1 MTQDATQ
8 TAKVTRSGFQLVA
21 DGEWP
26 DPHPSYHRMRAE
38 TPILAVPE
46 LDMWVLT
53 RYADCERVLRDP
65 GVSTDPSS
73 RRFRP
78 EEEGLDLRS
87 RLTDSEI
94 RVLLFMDPPDH
105 TRLRRLV
112 SAAFTPRTVERLR
125 SHVAELVDAMLTD
138 AVARAADGDGTFDLI
153 AEVGYLLPVT
163 VICELLGVP
172 VADRDRFA
180 PWSSDASRM
189 LDGDIDE
196 ATAMAGIG
204 HHAVRRL
211 LQRAVRGAPGPPGD
225 DLVSRLLA
233 VEEEGDRL
241 THGELLSTV
250 LLLFVAGHETT
261 TNLIGNGTVALMR
274 HRDQWDRLVADP
286 GGLAAPT
293 VEEVLR
299 WDGPVHVTARTATRD
314 MVVGE
319 GDEAVTVEAGQGM
332 LCALAAANRDPA
344 RFPDPDRLDIG
355 RADNQHLT
363 FSHGVHYCLGAALA
377 RVEGQETFAALA
389 RRFPH
394 LELAAEP
401 VHRDHFVLRGYRE
414 IVPAPDPDHPISGRR

>member
-1 MTQDATQ
+1 MAQDATR

-46 LDMWVLT
+46 VDMWVLT

-112 SAAFTPRTVERLR
+112 SAAFTPRSVERLR
-125 SHVAELVDAMLTD
+125 SHVAELVDAMLTE
-138 AVARAADGDGTFDLI
+138 AVTRAADGDGTFDLI

-172 VADRDRFA
+172 VEDRARFA

-196 ATAMAGIG
+196 ATAMAGI
-204 HHAVRRL
+204 AALMSFVAYFNELFEERRAHP
-211 LQRAVRGAPGPPGD
+211 RD

-250 LLLFVAGHETT
+250 LLLFIAGHETT

-274 HRDQWDRLVADP
+274 HRDEWDRLVADP
-286 GGLAAPT
+286 AGLAAPT

-319 GDEAVTVEAGQGM
+319 GDEAVTVESGQGM

-355 RADNQHLT
+355 RADTQHLT
-363 FSHGVHYCLGAALA
+363 FSQGAHYCLGAALA
-377 RVEGQETFAALA
+377 RLEGQETFAALA

-401 VHRDHFVLRGYRE
+401 VHRDHFVLRGYRD
-414 IVPAPDPDHPISGRR
+414 VQVRPRR

>member
-8 TAKVTRSGFQLVA
+8 TAKVTHSGFQLVA

-38 TPILAVPE
+38 TPILAVPD

-53 RYADCERVLRDP
+53 RYADCERVLRHP
-65 GVSTDPSS
+65 GVSTDPSA

-112 SAAFTPRTVERLR
+112 SAAFTPRSVERLR
-125 SHVAELVDAMLTD
+125 SHVAELVDEMLGD
-138 AVARAADGDGTFDLI
+138 AVARAGDGDGTFDLI

-172 VADRDRFA
+172 VEDRDRFA

-196 ATAMAGIG
+196 ATAMAGIAAIMQFVG
-204 HHAVRRL
+204 YFNELFEERRA
-211 LQRAVRGAPGPPGD
+211 RPGD

-233 VEEEGDRL
+233 VEEQGDRL

-274 HRDQWDRLVADP
+274 HRDQWDRLVEDP
-286 GGLAAPT
+286 QGRAAAA

-299 WDGPVHVTARTATRD
+299 WDGPVHVTARTATQD

-319 GDEAVTVEAGQGM
+319 GDEAVTVAAGQGM

-355 RADNQHLT
+355 RADVQHLT
-363 FSHGVHYCLGAALA
+363 FSQGAHYCLGAALA

-389 RRFPH
+389 RRFPG

-401 VHRDHFVLRGYRE
+401 EHREHFVLRGYRE
-414 IVPAPDPDHPISGRR
+414 VQVRTRV